1 MAGPHTARAGEEPPR
16 HGVLDI
22 RPCADRPGI
31 AASGEISLTSQTE
44 WEGALEGLLSRGG
57 DAYLELSDV
66 TFVDVAGTSAL
77 ARAAQRLGPAGR
89 RIVVHEP
96 PPSLRR
102 ALEMFWSDLTVIEV
116 TG

>member
-1 MAGPHTARAGEEPPR
+1 MS
-16 HGVLDI
+16 
-22 RPCADRPGI
+22 
-31 AASGEISLTSQTE
+31 ASGEISLTTQPE
-44 WEGALEGLLSRGG
+44 WEGALERLLSRGG
-57 DAYLELSDV
+57 DAYLELSAV

-77 ARAAQRLGPAGR
+77 ALAAQRLGRAGR